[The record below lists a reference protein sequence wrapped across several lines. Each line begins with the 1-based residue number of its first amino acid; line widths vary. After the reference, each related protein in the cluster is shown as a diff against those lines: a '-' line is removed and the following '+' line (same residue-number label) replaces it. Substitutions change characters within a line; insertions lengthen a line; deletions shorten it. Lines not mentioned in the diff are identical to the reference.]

1 MLRPCAS
8 GLPDRTRSRRSA
20 PVAAALLAALLWAQ
34 AGLAAAEPEA
44 LAKCRELQ
52 RTSREDATSCFSAL
66 RDATAPAVR
75 AEAAWALGAMRAA
88 ARAFQAAIAQTP
100 QDAAAHSRYGDMLQT
115 AHRFADAEA
124 AYQQALAIDPA
135 HAAAKLGLARIA
147 QGRFEKR
154 AEELAREVLADDPDN
169 LQARLLLA
177 RLALEVG
184 DLARAEEELRAPL
197 LAEDL
202 PLRLPAMALAAAR
215 DHLRGTA
222 PSPWEARAL
231 ALHTGY
237 GALFETVAHFY
248 IITRRY
254 RQAVAMLERAVAL
267 DPALWSAHAT
277 LGMNL
282 LRVNRFADARGAL
295 ARAHNGFP
303 YNPEVVNTLR
313 LLDSMAE
320 WPQRTEQGVQV
331 RVHPDEAGAIGPYAR
346 GIVADAVRVVGAR
359 YDHTP
364 QGPVV
369 IELYPRHADFAVRT
383 SGLPG
388 IGILGATFG
397 DVVAMDSPSA
407 RGAEEGFDWAS
418 VLWHEV
424 AHVITLGATD
434 NLVSRWFSEGV
445 SVLEEWQ
452 TGPSRFRLDAED
464 AEANAWP
471 AVPGETIDAFRAD
484 RLLPVATLD
493 EGFIRPTYPGQVA
506 VSYTQAGL
514 LCEHIATHRG
524 TEALAAILRAYRQGA
539 DTAQALQTALD
550 TTPEQLDAEFAEHLA
565 QRFHGI
571 DTEAHREALALARK
585 AAQEQ
590 DWEAAATAASAA
602 AAAHPHRVDRNSP
615 YPLLAEARE
624 QLGDRQR
631 AVAALTTYWHAGGR
645 SPAALE
651 RLADW
656 LEAGARAENREGT
669 EDEAGKG
676 RADAPA
682 SGAAEEA
689 LAVRRALALVAPLQA
704 RHRATL
710 GDRLLA
716 AGQPEAALAE
726 YTAHQSLAPHDA
738 AGAHYRLAKA
748 YFALEQ
754 PAQARRHVLS
764 ALEIAPRFGDAL
776 ALLLALNDGAEAKP

>member
-1 MLRPCAS
+1 MARRTALKTKPRAS
-8 GLPDRTRSRRSA
+8 SCRA
-20 PVAAALLAALLWAQ
+20 AVAAGLVVALFAPLAS
-34 AGLAAAEPEA
+34 AASEPEE
-44 LAKCRELQ
+44 LVKCRALQ
-52 RTSREDATSCFSAL
+52 RESREESTRCFQAL
-66 RDATAPAVR
+66 RNAAAPAVR
-75 AEAAWALGAMRAA
+75 AEAAWALGEMRAA
-88 ARAFQAAIAQTP
+88 TRAFKDAIAQAP
-100 QDAAAHSRYGDMLQT
+100 QDPAIRARYGAMLHT
-115 AHRFADAEA
+115 AHQFADAEA
-124 AYQQALAIDPA
+124 AYYQTLAIDPA

-154 AEELAREVLADDPDN
+154 AEELAREVLEDEPDN
-169 LQARLLLA
+169 LEARLLLA

-184 DLARAEEELRAPL
+184 DLARAEEELREPL
-197 LAEDL
+197 ASEDV
-202 PLRLPAMALAAAR
+202 PIRLRAMALAAAR
-215 DHLRGTA
+215 DHLGGTA
-222 PSPWEARAL
+222 PSPWEAQAL
-231 ALHTGY
+231 ALHPGY

-267 DPALWSAHAT
+267 DPALCSAHAT

-282 LRVNRFADARGAL
+282 LRVNRFADARAAL
-295 ARAHNGFP
+295 ERAHNGFP

-320 WPQRTEQGVQV
+320 WPQRAEEGVLV
-331 RVHPDEAGAIGPYAR
+331 RVHPDEAGAVAPYAR
-346 GIVADAVRVVGAR
+346 RLVADAVRVVGAR
-359 YDHTP
+359 YGHTP
-364 QGPVV
+364 KGPVV

-452 TGPSRFRLDAED
+452 TGPSRFRVDAED
-464 AEANAWP
+464 AWP
-471 AVPGETIDAFRAD
+471 AVPAATIDAFRAD

-514 LCEHIATHRG
+514 LCEHIAASRG
-524 TEALAAILRAYRQGA
+524 TQALAAILRAYRHGA
-539 DTAQALQTALD
+539 DTPQALQTALD
-550 TTPEQLDAEFAEHLA
+550 ITPEALDDEFAEYLA
-565 QRFHGI
+565 KRFHGI
-571 DTEAHREALALARK
+571 DTDAYRTALAAARD
-585 AAQEQ
+585 AAREQ
-590 DWEAAATAASAA
+590 DWEAAAKAATAA
-602 AAAHPHRVDRNSP
+602 AAAHPHRVDANSP

-631 AVAALTTYWHAGGR
+631 TIAALTTYWRAGGR
-645 SPAALE
+645 SPGALT

-656 LEAGARAENREGT
+656 LEA
-669 EDEAGKG
+669 EDEE
-676 RADAPA
+676 
-682 SGAAEEA
+682 AERTRENEA
-689 LAVRRALALVAPLQA
+689 QKEAFAVTVRRSLALVAPLQA
-704 RHRATL
+704 AHRVTL

-716 AGQPEAALAE
+716 AGQPDAALAE
-726 YTAHQSLAPHDA
+726 YLAHQSLAPHDA

-754 PAQARRHVLS
+754 PAPARRHVLS
-764 ALEIAPRFGDAL
+764 ALEIAPRFSDAL
-776 ALLLALNDGAEAKP
+776 ALLLALNEGAESNR

>member
-1 MLRPCAS
+1 MVAVALLVVLLA
-8 GLPDRTRSRRSA
+8 PD
-20 PVAAALLAALLWAQ
+20 AAASS
-34 AGLAAAEPEA
+34 EPEA
-44 LAKCRELQ
+44 LAKCRELE
-52 RTSREDATSCFSAL
+52 RESREESARCFTAL
-66 RDATAPAVR
+66 RNAAVPAVR
-75 AEAAWALGAMRAA
+75 AEAAWALGDMRAA
-88 ARAFQAAIAQTP
+88 ARAFKAAIAQAP
-100 QDAAAHSRYGDMLQT
+100 EDPAAHSRYGDMLRT
-115 AHRFADAEA
+115 AHQFADAEA
-124 AYQQALAIDPA
+124 AYYQALAIDPT

-154 AEELAREVLADDPDN
+154 AEELAREVLEDDPGN
-169 LQARLLLA
+169 LEAQLLLA

-184 DLARAEEELRAPL
+184 DLARAEEELHTPL
-197 LAEDL
+197 LAEDW
-202 PLRLPAMALAAAR
+202 PLRLSAMALAAAR
-215 DHLRGTA
+215 DHLGGTV
-222 PSPWEARAL
+222 PSPWEERAL
-231 ALHTGY
+231 ALHKGY

-282 LRVNRFADARGAL
+282 LRVNRFADARAAL
-295 ARAHNGFP
+295 VRAHNGFP

-320 WPQRTEQGVQV
+320 WPQRTEEGVQV

-346 GIVADAVRVVGAR
+346 GLVADAVRVVGAR
-359 YDHTP
+359 YGHTP
-364 QGPVV
+364 KGPVV

-452 TGPSRFRLDAED
+452 TGPSRFRVETEGD
-464 AEANAWP
+464 AWP
-471 AVPGETIDAFRAD
+471 AVPAETIDAFRAD
-484 RLLPVATLD
+484 RLPPVATLD
-493 EGFIRPTYPGQVA
+493 EGFIRPTYAGQVA

-514 LCEHIATHRG
+514 LCEHIAASRG

-539 DTAQALQTALD
+539 DTPQALRTALHV
-550 TTPEQLDAEFAEHLA
+550 TPEQLDAEFAEYLA
-565 QRFHGI
+565 KRFHGI
-571 DTEAHREALALARK
+571 DTEAYREALAAARG

-590 DWEAAATAASAA
+590 DWEAAAKAATAA
-602 AAAHPHRVDRNSP
+602 AAAHPYRMDRHSP
-615 YPLLAEARE
+615 YPLLAEAHE

-631 AVAALTTYWHAGGR
+631 AVAALTTYWRAGGR
-645 SPAALE
+645 SPAVLT

-656 LEAGARAENREGT
+656 LEAGGGVENGDGQEGREAAPGTAE
-669 EDEAGKG
+669 D
-676 RADAPA
+676 
-682 SGAAEEA
+682 A
-689 LAVRRALALVAPLQA
+689 LAVRRSLALVAPLHA
-704 RHRATL
+704 ANRATL
-710 GDRLLA
+710 GDRLLT
-716 AGQPEAALAE
+716 AGQPQAALAE
-726 YTAHQSLAPHDA
+726 YMAHQSLAPHDA
-738 AGAHYRLAKA
+738 AGAHFRLAKA
-748 YFALEQ
+748 HFALEQ
-754 PAQARRHVLS
+754 TAPARRHVLS
-764 ALEIAPRFGDAL
+764 ALEIAPRYSDAL
-776 ALLLALNDGAEAKP
+776 ALLLALNEGAASKP